1 MALNDFPIWLNAAV
15 FAVAG
20 FVVWGA
26 GTRLAVLVDGIARRS
41 GIGHAFLGMLL
52 LGGITSLPEVATVA
66 SASYVGN
73 ASLAVNNLLG
83 SAAINLVL
91 LAIADAILGRD
102 ALMSVVLKPQVPLR
116 RPIFFRNHPK
126 LCGRRLAGSR
136 KRLASYQSASERSS
150 RSPLSSR

>member
-102 ALMSVVLKPQVPLR
+102 ALTSVVLKPQVPLR
-116 RPIFFRNHPK
+116 RPNSSGIIRNSVAA
-126 LCGRRLAGSR
+126 GWLA
-136 KRLASYQSASERSS
+136 LASGWLPTSLR
-150 RSPLSSR
+150 RRGVRVRR